1 MSALA
6 GAVET
11 APVSSLHSIGSANPD
26 DFAVPTGR
34 EEEWRF
40 TPLNKLR
47 KLHADAP
54 LGSSG
59 VTVAVEAA
67 PELVVEKQDYS
78 ERVRLAPDRQFL
90 PTDRISA
97 RAFAAVV
104 EATVSRVS
112 EEQLFYLMSR
122 GLPEDEA
129 MAMIVRGFIEPIARE
144 LPMEYALELNKLIE
158 MGMEGSVG

>member
-1 MSALA
+1 MSVPLSPEATIPSLA

-40 TPLNKLR
+40 TPLNRLR

-54 LGSSG
+54 FGSSG

-67 PELVVEKQDYS
+67 PELVVEKEDLT
-78 ERVRLAPDRQFL
+78 ERKRPAATSRWSGGGDALGAGSAGNGDRADPGEGAAGPDAALRVLEVDPDSRFPERRAVL
-90 PTDRISA
+90 TRHRIH
-97 RAFAAVV
+97 
-104 EATVSRVS
+104 
-112 EEQLFYLMSR
+112 
-122 GLPEDEA
+122 P
-129 MAMIVRGFIEPIARE
+129 
-144 LPMEYALELNKLIE
+144 
-158 MGMEGSVG
+158 